1 MSKTKNK
8 PVFSTQTRNNIIL
21 DMFLLISGLIAILS
35 GIYFLFLPIGGFQ
48 GGRNAYYGI
57 IIFFERHAW
66 EDIHTW
72 SSVVIMSLAALHIP
86 IHWQWIVKMT
96 KTGLRS
102 IVGRNKLNKHSRF
115 NLVVNVLIGIS
126 GLICGLSGLYF
137 LFLPAEPTWLFT
149 PLAWDLI
156 HTWSGVVATSVG
168 ILHFGI
174 HWKWV
179 VKVLGKY
186 ATVLITPNPAQRLKP
201 ALGIST
207 GRADDRV

>member
-1 MSKTKNK
+1 MSATNKK
-8 PVFSTQTRNNIIL
+8 PVFSIQTRKNIIL
-21 DMFLLISGLIAILS
+21 DMFLLFSGLIAILS

-72 SSVVIMSLAALHIP
+72 SSVAIIGLAALHIP
-86 IHWQWIVKMT
+86 IHWGWIVKMT

-102 IVGRNKLNKHSRF
+102 ILGRNKLNKHSRF

-149 PLAWDLI
+149 PLVWDLI
-156 HTWSGVVATSVG
+156 HTWSGVVATSAG
-168 ILHFGI
+168 LLHFGI

-186 ATVLITPNPAQRLKP
+186 AKALIAPKP
-201 ALGIST
+201 APRYEPVLSVSE
-207 GRADDRV
+207 GRVDDRM